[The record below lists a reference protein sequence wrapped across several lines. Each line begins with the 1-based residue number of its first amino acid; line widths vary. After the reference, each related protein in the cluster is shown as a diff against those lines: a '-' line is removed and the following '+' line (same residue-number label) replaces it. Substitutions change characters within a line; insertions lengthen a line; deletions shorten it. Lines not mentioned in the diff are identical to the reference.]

1 MKKLSKVVLKLLK
14 HKSSSLYVPNKNRE
28 DAKQKHFSMAHGFA
42 KGFTLIELLVVVL
55 IIGIL
60 SAVALPQYNRA
71 VDRSRASELYVVA
84 NDMRKAMEIYYL
96 ANGDAGNI
104 ALQDLEVGYNLTNCH
119 PVGSSNV
126 CYINGYLWI
135 EQSGTNWT
143 IRRSNPSFGI
153 GGVRD
158 HLDFCSSDNQR
169 GENVC
174 KMLTGKSSPDETSGS
189 MKVYKF

>member
-1 MKKLSKVVLKLLK
+1 MKKLSEAKLKLLK
-14 HKSSSLYVPNKNRE
+14 HKSSSLCVPNKNRE

-71 VDRSRASELYVVA
+71 VDRSRASELYIVA

-104 ALQDLEVGYNLTNCH
+104 ALQDLEVGYNLTNCSQNGT
-119 PVGSSNV
+119 VYS
-126 CYINGYLWI
+126 CYIKENVWI
-135 EQSGTNWT
+135 EQQGLSWT
-143 IRRSNPSFGI
+143 IRRSNPYFGI

-158 HLDFCSSDNQR
+158 HLTFCSSDNQR

-189 MKVYKF
+189 MKVYNF